1 MRRDVCLEVVL
12 QRVFPNNTHRAH
24 LAGRAL
30 PSIWRATALNA
41 LMEQAFFDP
50 PQRPQGGN

>member
-30 PSIWRATALNA
+30 PSIWRATASNA
-41 LMEQAFFDP
+41 PMEQAFFDP

>member
-1 MRRDVCLEVVL
+1 MLRDVCLEVVL
-12 QRVFPNNTHRAH
+12 QRVLSNNTDRAH

-30 PSIWRATALNA
+30 PSVWRATASNA
-41 LMEQAFFDP
+41 HMEQAFFDP